1 MPEPSHSPGLLSAL
15 GMAIVGC
22 LAFAVFTDEW
32 LWTGVALLAAGGLAV
47 LAWREAKRLF
57 PNDDSGRPLPPLL

>member
-1 MPEPSHSPGLLSAL
+1 MPEPIQPPGLLYAL

-32 LWTGVALLAAGGLAV
+32 LWTGVAILAAGGLGV
-47 LAWREAKRLF
+47 WAWYVAKRLYGDRD
-57 PNDDSGRPLPPLL
+57 PGPMTPM